1 MMQFKFSCSNTFLRL
16 FVYYL
21 IYLVVWQCP
30 FRSTLTDSSP
40 LLCRPF
46 HGLFNIAEG
55 YVSPYYDQYAA
66 PYVEIARPYT
76 EKAHATFQSKVAA
89 PVTEGTTKVYTTYL
103 HPVVVENTEKLKVF
117 AEPVTSKF
125 SEVYSTHFVP
135 LKCKAVQYC
144 NRYVVP
150 TWDFSKT
157 YLYRFHAYVLTPA
170 YYKVST
176 YTWTLVNYAKVHIL
190 PKAKHY
196 ASIVWDILTTYVK
209 LAWNWLIGIVS
220 PKVSGLYERT
230 IEPQVNKIIDRI
242 FQNTENLLTSSGSA
256 SGTSATPPDSGTTAA
271 ASANASEV
279 IVTPEVSADTS
290 SRVYNTEQTIQ
301 KATGGDRDNWESA
314 PKIDITSEL
323 KNWKTRVNTT
333 TKDAFESFKAELA
346 TEKERLIS
354 GSRPKFAKLLQAL
367 QKFQTEGIVYV
378 RKLVKDMEEGL
389 AKYEDD
395 EVVGDEKDFPWT
407 FDTNQAN
414 FAAFTE
420 NVHLAE
426 KAVLDYAQTFLK
438 SAVKR
443 TEKIRSDTID
453 ILDEFSDI
461 ALQELGRK
469 MVSDTDSDTSTA
481 SDGKATWGDWKEFR
495 SLKEHLIRTRQDLV
509 DYDIPLQDIHT
520 VLQQVQQTANI
531 LATEASGYLAQ
542 LKGKADHLVMLKIK
556 KEEAR
561 LIKQGKELPNQ
572 EPDYDIIYY
581 EDLEE
586 EDTKRQS
593 SEEVTKETLLNDDEV
608 DEDDEE
614 DDDEEDDDDDEEENE
629 TLTRTRTKFVT
640 VTSSTA
646 SSSSPSP
653 SPVKSSEQ
661 DEL

>member
-1 MMQFKFSCSNTFLRL
+1 MIF
-16 FVYYL
+16 
-21 IYLVVWQCP
+21 LVVWQCP
-30 FRSTLTDSSP
+30 FRSPLTDSSP
-40 LLCRPF
+40 LICRPF
-46 HGLFNIAEG
+46 HDLFNLAEG
-55 YVSPYYDQYAA
+55 YISPYYDQYAA

-89 PVTEGTTKVYTTYL
+89 PVTEGTSRVYTTYL

-117 AEPVTSKF
+117 ADPVTSKL

-144 NRYVVP
+144 SRYIVP
-150 TWDFSKT
+150 AWDFSKT

-170 YYKVST
+170 YYKISY
-176 YTWTLVNYAKVHIL
+176 YTWTLVNYAKAHIL

-196 ASIVWDILTTYVK
+196 ASIIWDLLTTYVK
-209 LAWNWLIGIVS
+209 LAWNWLVGIVS
-220 PKVSGLYERT
+220 PKVSGLYERA

-242 FQNTENLLTSSGSA
+242 FQNTENLLMPSGSA

-271 ASANASEV
+271 ATVNASEV
-279 IVTPEVSADTS
+279 IATPEMSADTS
-290 SRVYNTEQTIQ
+290 SQVYNTEQTIQ
-301 KATGGDRDNWESA
+301 KATGGDRDAWESNPT

-323 KNWKTRVNTT
+323 KNWKNRVNTT
-333 TKDAFESFKAELA
+333 TKDAFDSFKGELA
-346 TEKERLIS
+346 TEKERLIT
-354 GSRPKFAKLLQAL
+354 GSRPKFAKLLQNL
-367 QKFQTEGIVYV
+367 QKFQSEGIVDV
-378 RKLVKDMEEGL
+378 RKLIKSMEEGL
-389 AKYEDD
+389 VKYDD
-395 EVVGDEKDFPWT
+395 EEAVNDEKDFPWT

-420 NVHLAE
+420 NVNLAE

-461 ALQELGRK
+461 ALQEIGRK
-469 MVSDTDSDTSTA
+469 MVSDSDSDTSTA

-495 SLKEHLIRTRQDLV
+495 SLKEHLIKTRQDLV
-509 DYDIPLQDIHT
+509 DYEIPMQDIRT
-520 VLQQVQQTANI
+520 VLQQVQQTASI

-561 LIKQGKELPNQ
+561 LIEQGKELPDQ

-593 SEEVTKETLLNDDEV
+593 SEEEVTKETLLND
-608 DEDDEE
+608 EE
-614 DDDEEDDDDDEEENE
+614 DDDEDDDDEDGEDEDEDEGEDDEESE

-640 VTSSTA
+640 VTSSSA
-646 SSSSPSP
+646 SSP